1 MVNLTHRISQNLAT
15 MHSSSPGEV
24 VRTAWAL
31 SRYQLTHSHGHRHI
45 CIHNDSIQKSG
56 HTPTSILIIAHLHL
70 MLLSLLQISSLPMY
84 LEEVDPKRMT
94 KYKTAFK
101 FKKEDSISFSVE
113 SKHSNLAGS

>member
-1 MVNLTHRISQNLAT
+1 MAIGIYN
-15 MHSSSPGEV
+15 
-24 VRTAWAL
+24 
-31 SRYQLTHSHGHRHI
+31 
-45 CIHNDSIQKSG
+45 IHNDSIQKSG

-101 FKKEDSISFSVE
+101 FKKEDSISFSVV
-113 SKHSNLAGS
+113 